1 MDRGAWLQS
10 MGFKRVRH
18 ILIHTTNISRSSVE
32 FSTIFRTVGGSEIK
46 QFENH
51 CFRAALRRGHSQAD
65 TGPPGKPL
73 SSFLRQG
80 EAA

>member
-1 MDRGAWLQS
+1 M
-10 MGFKRVRH
+10 
-18 ILIHTTNISRSSVE
+18 
-32 FSTIFRTVGGSEIK
+32 GSEIK

-51 CFRAALRRGHSQAD
+51 CFRVALRRRHSQAD
-65 TGPPGKPL
+65 TGPPGKLL